1 MQHLRQ
7 AASLSCQVTEGGA
20 AEGRCP
26 LQTRNQI
33 GPEAAQELLLFTS
46 TKEETSSTEGQR
58 GVAGG
63 LQAAR
68 GPRFLTRQ
76 EGSIPASD

>member
-33 GPEAAQELLLFTS
+33 GPELLLFTS
-46 TKEETSSTEGQR
+46 TKEETSSKEGQR
-58 GVAGG
+58 DVAGG

-76 EGSIPASD
+76 EGSILASD